1 MTDSYGKDNSSRK
14 NTDEAPVGVKA
25 RGSSV
30 TIETID
36 LTRRFGS
43 LVAVDG
49 LSLRIL
55 SGTIFGLLGP
65 NGAGKSTVIRML
77 NTLLPPTSG
86 TALVGGFD
94 IVCQARE
101 VRRRIGYVPQ
111 LLSADGAL
119 TGYDNLMVLARLQ
132 SIPKAERKPRIHEAL
147 ELLGLTQSA
156 DKLVRT
162 YSGGTIRR
170 LEIAQ
175 AILHRPEV
183 LFLDEPTVGL
193 DPVARH
199 AVWDHV
205 RDLRQRFDTTILL
218 TTHYMDEADMLCDQ
232 LAVMHFGQVV
242 AAGSPSE
249 LKAAAGNAASL
260 DDVFIHYTGSDIET
274 GGAFR
279 ETSRT
284 RRTTQRLG

>member
-1 MTDSYGKDNSSRK
+1 MTDFQGEDKLSNESNAHTSTEAKGQ
-14 NTDEAPVGVKA
+14 DEL
-25 RGSSV
+25 V
-30 TIETID
+30 TIETKE
-36 LTRRFGS
+36 LTRRFNS
-43 LVAVDG
+43 LVAVDR
-49 LSLRIL
+49 LSLSIS

-65 NGAGKSTVIRML
+65 NGAGKSTAIKML
-77 NTLLPPTSG
+77 ITLLPPSGG
-86 TALVGGFD
+86 TAMVGGFD
-94 IVCQARE
+94 VARQARE

-119 TGYDNLMVLARLQ
+119 TGYDNLLVLARLHDV
-132 SIPKAERKPRIHEAL
+132 PKPERKPRIREAL

-156 DKLVRT
+156 DKLVRS
-162 YSGGTIRR
+162 YSGGMIRR

-175 AILHRPEV
+175 AILHHPEV

-218 TTHYMDEADMLCDQ
+218 TTHYMDEAESLCDQ

-249 LKAAAGNAASL
+249 LKAAAGNAATL

-274 GGAFR
+274 GGAYRDTF
-279 ETSRT
+279 RT
-284 RRTTQRLG
+284 RRTTRRLG

>member
-1 MTDSYGKDNSSRK
+1 MTDSDGKDKSSRESK
-14 NTDEAPVGVKA
+14 GEALSVDKG
-25 RGSSV
+25 RGRSI
-30 TIETID
+30 TIETKD

-43 LVAVDG
+43 LVAVDR
-49 LSLRIL
+49 LSLRIS

-86 TALVGGFD
+86 SAMVCGFD
-94 IVCQARE
+94 IARKARE

-132 SIPKAERKPRIHEAL
+132 GIPKAERKPRIREAL
-147 ELLGLTQSA
+147 ELLGLAQSA
-156 DKLVRT
+156 DKLVRS

-218 TTHYMDEADMLCDQ
+218 TTHYMDEAEVLCDQ

-249 LKAAAGNAASL
+249 LKAAAGNATSL

-274 GGAFR
+274 GGAFK

>member
-1 MTDSYGKDNSSRK
+1 MTDSHDKDRLSRENK
-14 NTDEAPVGVKA
+14 VEAPIGGK
-25 RGSSV
+25 GQDSSV
-30 TIETID
+30 TIETKG
-36 LTRRFGS
+36 LTKRFDK
-43 LVAVDG
+43 LVAVDH
-49 LSLRIL
+49 LSLRIS

-65 NGAGKSTVIRML
+65 NGAGKSTAIKML
-77 NTLLPPTSG
+77 ITLLPPTSG

-94 IVCQARE
+94 IVRHARE
-101 VRRRIGYVPQ
+101 VRRRVGYVPQ
-111 LLSADGAL
+111 LVSADGAL
-119 TGYDNLMVLARLQ
+119 TGYDNLLVLARLQ
-132 SIPKAERKPRIHEAL
+132 GVPKAERKPRIDEAL
-147 ELLGLTQSA
+147 EFLGLTQSA
-156 DKLVRT
+156 DKLVRS
-162 YSGGTIRR
+162 YSGGMIRR

-175 AILHRPEV
+175 AILHHPQV

-205 RDLRQRFDTTILL
+205 RDLRRRFDTTIFL
-218 TTHYMDEADMLCDQ
+218 TTHYMDEADVLCDQ

-242 AAGSPSE
+242 ASGSPSE
-249 LKAAAGNAASL
+249 LKAATGNAASL

-284 RRTTQRLG
+284 RRTTRRLG